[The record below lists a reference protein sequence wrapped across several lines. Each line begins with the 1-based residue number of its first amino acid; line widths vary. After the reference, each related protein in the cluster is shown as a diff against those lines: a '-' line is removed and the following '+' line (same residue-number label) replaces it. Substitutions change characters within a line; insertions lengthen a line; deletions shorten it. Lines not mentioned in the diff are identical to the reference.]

1 MMSVQYELPD
11 ADDFLRLAQR
21 RDHAITVYAATSP
34 VVGKREASF
43 TTVKSAFDTAIERVK
58 ASGAS
63 HAVCTALQRQW
74 QQIAADQQLW
84 GTLAASLAVF
94 VAEDVS
100 EVFVLPN
107 RLEDQLQVAE
117 YFDVGQLLR
126 SVTFPQEAYAVLLS
140 ANEWSLWFATA
151 ANRAVRV
158 DVAATHPMNL
168 DDATHRDPIPERERQ
183 GRLIG
188 DEGRKTLMETYAKR
202 VSDAVTKELAERD
215 PRASDVVFVFA
226 TEPLLSMFQARGVHE
241 RVLLLVPGAP
251 DRLTGVEIDNVMRD
265 RLAEWN
271 ARGVQDEVDAIAN
284 DGGSGL
290 AATELSTIA
299 RAAVSGAVRTLVFA
313 FSVDVNGTFDDASGA
328 IEFAPANGT
337 RMPSGE
343 PAYDLLS
350 RIAVSVL
357 THGGSVIA
365 VRPDEVAST
374 AWDGTAIARLRFPL
388 G

>member
-11 ADDFLRLAQR
+11 AEDFLRLAQR
-21 RDHAITVYAATSP
+21 RDHSITVYAATSP
-34 VVGKREASF
+34 VVGRREASF
-43 TTVKSAFDTAIERVK
+43 TAVKSAFDDAIERVA

-63 HAVCTALQRQW
+63 HALRTALHGQW
-74 QQIAADQQLW
+74 SRIAADQQLW
-84 GTLAASLAVF
+84 GNLASSLALF
-94 VAEDVS
+94 VAEDFS

-107 RLEDQLQVAE
+107 RLENQLQVAE
-117 YFDVGQLLR
+117 YFDIGQLLR

-151 ANRAVRV
+151 EARAAKVE
-158 DVAATHPMNL
+158 VAAAHPANL
-168 DDATHRDPIPERERQ
+168 DEATNRDPIPERERQ

-188 DEGRKTLMETYAKR
+188 DEGRKTLMDTYAKR
-202 VSDAVTKELAERD
+202 VSDAVAKELAERD
-215 PRASDVVFVFA
+215 PRESDVVFIFA
-226 TEPLLSMFQARGVHE
+226 NEPLLSMFQSRGVRE
-241 RVLLLVPGAP
+241 RVLLPVSGAP
-251 DRLTGVEIDNVMRD
+251 DRLTAAEIDKVMRD
-265 RLAEWN
+265 RLSEWN
-271 ARGVQDEVDAIAN
+271 ARTAQDEVDAIAN
-284 DGGSGL
+284 DSGNGL

-328 IEFAPANGT
+328 IEFAPDNGT

-343 PAYDLLS
+343 PAYDVLS

-357 THGGSVIA
+357 ARGGSVVA
-365 VRPDEVAST
+365 VRPDEVASA